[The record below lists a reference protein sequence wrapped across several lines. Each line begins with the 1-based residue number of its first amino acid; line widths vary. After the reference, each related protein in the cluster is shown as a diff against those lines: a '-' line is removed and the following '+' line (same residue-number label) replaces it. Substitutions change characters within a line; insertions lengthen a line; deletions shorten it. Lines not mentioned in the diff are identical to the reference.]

1 MGLSLLVSL
10 FIVAKYGITKSKTAE
25 TIGLITSIIS
35 LLLFSYVLI
44 YNNNIYLSHSGL
56 NDAIYPFISNK
67 PYYDKSP
74 EFINLWHISQP
85 FNNWELP
92 NQRELSGL
100 SGISFDTNVTG
111 ALNEKPQIKS
121 SYFPTVTNLFDISIS
136 GLSLVFIGLTV
147 IIMPIAILAA
157 ETKTEMISSLLTVEA
172 LLIGAFVT
180 VDFFSFYILFEII
193 LIPMFFLIGATGSGS
208 SSIRSSAAT
217 RFFLYTL
224 AGSVLMLLALIGL
237 YLTKGT
243 TNWYS
248 LVLSNNLEYT
258 NSNNLYTTSFYLNN
272 RIQFI
277 FIFIAFAVKVPMIP
291 VHLWLPEAHTI
302 APTPGSMILA
312 SLLLKLGGYG
322 ILKWLIPIYPESF
335 IYFQPFILILS
346 IISSCYCCA
355 TALRQIDIKRIIAYS
370 SIVHMNVCIFAIF
383 SLSNLAIKASI
394 FEMFSHGIIST
405 ALFYIIGCLYSRYKT
420 RTLAYYRG
428 MANFMPYMSTFF
440 FIFILANSAV
450 PLTSGF
456 VGEFLMLAATI
467 SVKPMYCFIISL
479 SMIAN
484 AAYNIW
490 LYNRLCFG
498 QPSSYISKY
507 KDLTYKEFSILAIL
521 TSYTVILGVF
531 PNSVL
536 YFIDTFTM

>member
-10 FIVAKYGITKSKTAE
+10 FIVAKYGITKSKAAE

-35 LLLFSYVLI
+35 LFLFVYVLI
-44 YNNNIYLSHSGL
+44 YNNNIYLSTS
-56 NDAIYPFISNK
+56 DAIPELPYGSK
-67 PYYDKSP
+67 YYDKSP
-74 EFINLWHISQP
+74 EFINLWSISQS
-85 FNNWELP
+85 FNNWEFPDSSLNTLATEPAILP
-92 NQRELSGL
+92 NRS
-100 SGISFDTNVTG
+100 IF
-111 ALNEKPQIKS
+111 
-121 SYFPTVTNLFDISIS
+121 TNLFDISIS

-258 NSNNLYTTSFYLNN
+258 NSDSVYSLSYYLNN
-272 RIQFI
+272 RIQFL

-346 IISSCYCCA
+346 IISCCYCCA

-370 SIVHMNVCIFAIF
+370 SIVHMNGCIFAIF

-428 MANFMPYMSTFF
+428 LANFMPYMSTFF

-507 KDLTYKEFSILAIL
+507 KDLTYKEFSILAVL